1 MVHLI
6 NANSLDAASHF
17 EAGSLDWIYI
27 DTNHQYLNTQNE
39 LRAYKPLM
47 KRTGYIAG
55 HDYTIGNFRNGIRYG
70 VVEAINSDRITHARG
85 MLLGKVAP
93 REDIPCTRC
102 KLFQDLEKRGKF
114 LSIEDIRNMPFA
126 G

>member
-1 MVHLI
+1 MEFVLLGSSLWWKRVDAGQDGYPAIMVTPKAAQEGFGG
-6 NANSLDAASHF
+6 NAFKD
-17 EAGSLDWIYI
+17 
-27 DTNHQYLNTQNE
+27 
-39 LRAYKPLM
+39 
-47 KRTGYIAG
+47 GY
-55 HDYTIGNFRNGIRYG
+55 
-70 VVEAINSDRITHARG
+70 VEAIYSDRITHARG